1 MAIGNLTAIG
11 KSKEVTPPPAE
22 SNHMYITRFRLT
34 YKFYDGEM
42 THYYKCGF
50 RMFTEKEPTPTNLT
64 SFKTWVGIN
73 IGDFTN
79 RIIPFQQKGWGDD
92 WVIDYISLGS
102 NKIKFRF
109 YDGDGYSKETADE
122 SKLNS
127 NSEIILTRE
136 SYYQIF

>member
-11 KSKEVTPPPAE
+11 KSKEVTPQPTE
-22 SNHMYITRFRLT
+22 SSHIYMARFRLT
-34 YKFYDGEM
+34 YKFYDGE
-42 THYYKCGF
+42 TTKYYKCGF

-73 IGDFTN
+73 VGNFTN
-79 RIIPFQQKGWGDD
+79 RIIPFQQQGWDD
-92 WVIDYISLGS
+92 YWIIDYITLSN
-102 NKIKFRF
+102 NKIKFSF
-109 YDGDGYSKETADE
+109 YNEFGNLRETADE